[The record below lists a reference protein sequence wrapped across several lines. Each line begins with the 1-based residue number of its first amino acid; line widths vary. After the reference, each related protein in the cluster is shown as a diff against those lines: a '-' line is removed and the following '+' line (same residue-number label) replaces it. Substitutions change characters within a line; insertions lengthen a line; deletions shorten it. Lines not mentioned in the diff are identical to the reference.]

1 MPGKQDRSVGCGSE
15 RPESV
20 GGGCPEA
27 AFVRQG
33 GFKLAVKVLVG
44 SVNPVKIGAVRD
56 AFAPYFPDV
65 AVDGIDVASGVPAQP
80 VDDETFAGAENRAR
94 ALVRMNAERGLGAG
108 FCVGLEGGIAQLH
121 ARWFAYGVIGIADA
135 EGRLSFGV
143 SPLFELPPGITD
155 DLLAG
160 IELGEVM
167 DRLAGERNTK
177 QRGGAVGVLTGGRIT
192 RRELYAQGVA
202 MALIPFLNAAL
213 FPRERV

>member
-1 MPGKQDRSVGCGSE
+1 MR
-15 RPESV
+15 
-20 GGGCPEA
+20 
-27 AFVRQG
+27 
-33 GFKLAVKVLVG
+33 GFELAVVVLVG

-56 AFAPYFPDV
+56 AFAPHFPDV
-65 AVDGIDVASGVPAQP
+65 AVDGIEVASGVPAQP
-80 VDDETFAGAENRAR
+80 VDDETFAGAENRAL
-94 ALVRMNAERGLGAG
+94 ALARMNAERGFGAS

-121 ARWFAYGVIGIADA
+121 ARWFAFGVVGIAGAD
-135 EGRLSFGV
+135 GRLSFGV

-160 IELGEVM
+160 VELGDVM

-177 QRGGAVGVLTGGRIT
+177 QRGGAIGVLTGGRIT
-192 RRELYAQGVA
+192 RRALYAQGVA